1 MFCSLI
7 QTIIFILVD
16 EQLLCMSNRVA
27 TKLEL
32 MDPVHKTEVRNYPD
46 KTVIVAA
53 LLAGHTDEEVDEVE
67 ERARSLGYFP
77 SRSTSLN
84 GSYALKFV
92 KKDRGDSRLP

>member
-1 MFCSLI
+1 
-7 QTIIFILVD
+7 
-16 EQLLCMSNRVA
+16 MSDSVA

-32 MDPVHKTEVRNYPD
+32 LDPVNRTEVRNYPD

-53 LLAGHTDEEVDEVE
+53 LYAGHSEEDVDKVE

-77 SRSTSLN
+77 SSPTSLN

-92 KKDRGDSRLP
+92 KRDRGDSRLP